1 MAIKHEAELYAPLK
15 AFFEINGYEV
25 KGEVR
30 NCDLVGMKE
39 GADEPL
45 IVEMKKTFNLAL
57 LLQGLERLK
66 LTPYVYLAVEK
77 SRAKKGAVNQR
88 WSELTGLC
96 GRLGLG
102 LITVTFYKTKAPFVE
117 VLCEPEIAVTR
128 GRTAIRRKER
138 LLNEFRER
146 SGDYNT
152 GGVTRA
158 KLVTAYREKTLRVA
172 AALYSA
178 ENEQRETLRQSGEAS
193 AAAEANPDAPL
204 PGISPAAVRDRSGVG
219 SAAAILQRNYYGWF
233 RRVGRGRYLLTPAG
247 LQALAD
253 YANVLESA
261 SMTGLNGL
269 SSERLR

>member
-30 NCDLVGMKE
+30 NCDLVGMKD
-39 GADEPL
+39 GTDEPL
-45 IVEMKKTFNLAL
+45 IVELKKTFNLAL
-57 LLQGLERLK
+57 LLQGIERLK

-88 WSELTGLC
+88 WGELTALC
-96 GRLGLG
+96 GKLGLG

-117 VLCEPEIAVTR
+117 VLCEPEIAVQQ

-138 LLNEFRER
+138 LLYEFRER

-152 GGVTRA
+152 GGITRA

-172 AALYSA
+172 AAMNTA
-178 ENEQRETLRQSGEAS
+178 EMEERRLRELQNSQDSPEGS
-193 AAAEANPDAPL
+193 SSSVL
-204 PGISPAAVRDRSGVG
+204 SGISPAAVRERSGVG
-219 SAAAILQRNYYGWF
+219 SAADILQRNYYGWF
-233 RRVGRGRYLLTPAG
+233 RRVSRGRYVLTPAG
-247 LQALAD
+247 IQALTD
-253 YANVLESA
+253 YASVLKS
-261 SMTGLNGL
+261 
-269 SSERLR
+269 

>member
-15 AFFEINGYEV
+15 AFFELNGYEV

-30 NCDLVGMKE
+30 HCDLVGMKE

-45 IVEMKKTFNLAL
+45 IVELKKTFNLAL
-57 LLQGLERLK
+57 LLQGIERLK

-117 VLCEPEIAVTR
+117 VLCEPEMAVQK

-138 LLNEFRER
+138 LLYEFRER

-172 AALYSA
+172 AAM
-178 ENEQRETLRQSGEAS
+178 N
-193 AAAEANPDAPL
+193 AAEVEQLGSRELPEGHERQEGTAPAVL
-204 PGISPAAVRDRSGVG
+204 TGISPAAVRDRSGVG
-219 SAAAILQRNYYGWF
+219 SAADILQRNYYGWF
-233 RRVGRGRYLLTPAG
+233 RRVSRGRYVLTPAG
-247 LQALAD
+247 VQALAD
-253 YANVLESA
+253 YASIVKS
-261 SMTGLNGL
+261 
-269 SSERLR
+269 

>member
-15 AFFEINGYEV
+15 AFFELNGYEV

-30 NCDLVGMKE
+30 NCDLVGMKD

-45 IVEMKKTFNLAL
+45 IVELKKTFNLAL
-57 LLQGLERLK
+57 LLQGIERLK

-117 VLCEPEIAVTR
+117 VLCEPEMAVQK

-138 LLNEFRER
+138 LLYEFRER

-172 AALYSA
+172 AAM
-178 ENEQRETLRQSGEAS
+178 N
-193 AAAEANPDAPL
+193 AAEAEQRSIHEPAPDGLELQEKAFPAVP

-219 SAAAILQRNYYGWF
+219 SAADILQRNYYGWF
-233 RRVGRGRYLLTPAG
+233 RRVSRGRYVLTPAG
-247 LQALAD
+247 VQALAD
-253 YANVLESA
+253 YATVLKS
-261 SMTGLNGL
+261 
-269 SSERLR
+269 

>member
-15 AFFEINGYEV
+15 AFFEMNGYEV

-30 NCDLVGMKE
+30 HCDLVGMKE
-39 GADEPL
+39 GLEEPL
-45 IVEMKKTFNLAL
+45 IVELKKTFNLAL
-57 LLQGLERLK
+57 LLQGIERLK

-88 WSELTGLC
+88 WNELSGLC

-117 VLCEPEIAVTR
+117 VLCEPEMAVQT

-138 LLNEFRER
+138 LLYEFRER

-152 GGVTRA
+152 GGITRA

-172 AALYSA
+172 AAMNSA
-178 ENEQRETLRQSGEAS
+178 EAEQRSLHELQEQEHGLQAGR
-193 AAAEANPDAPL
+193 AAAAL

-219 SAAAILQRNYYGWF
+219 SAADILQRNYYGWF
-233 RRVGRGRYLLTPAG
+233 RRVSRGRYVLTPAG
-247 LQALAD
+247 IQALAD
-253 YANVLESA
+253 YATVLKS
-261 SMTGLNGL
+261 
-269 SSERLR
+269 

>member
-15 AFFEINGYEV
+15 AFFELNGYEV

-30 NCDLVGMKE
+30 NCDLVGMKD

-57 LLQGLERLK
+57 LLQGIERLK

-117 VLCEPEIAVTR
+117 VLCEPEMAVQK

-138 LLNEFRER
+138 LLYEFRER

-172 AALYSA
+172 AAM
-178 ENEQRETLRQSGEAS
+178 N
-193 AAAEANPDAPL
+193 AAEAEQRSMHEAAPDGRELQEKAVPAVP
-204 PGISPAAVRDRSGVG
+204 PGISPTAVRDRSGVG
-219 SAAAILQRNYYGWF
+219 SAADILQRNYYGWF
-233 RRVGRGRYLLTPAG
+233 RRVSRGRYVLTPAG
-247 LQALAD
+247 VQALAD
-253 YANVLESA
+253 YATVLKS
-261 SMTGLNGL
+261 
-269 SSERLR
+269 

>member
-15 AFFEINGYEV
+15 AFFELNGYEV

-45 IVEMKKTFNLAL
+45 IVELKKTFNLAL
-57 LLQGLERLK
+57 LLQGIERLK

-88 WSELTGLC
+88 WSDLTGLC

-102 LITVTFYKTKAPFVE
+102 LITVTFYKTKAPFIE
-117 VLCEPEIAVTR
+117 VLCEPEMAVQN

-138 LLNEFRER
+138 LLYEFRER

-172 AALYSA
+172 AAM
-178 ENEQRETLRQSGEAS
+178 N
-193 AAAEANPDAPL
+193 AAEVEQQSSRESQEGHELQEGTAPAIL
-204 PGISPAAVRDRSGVG
+204 SGISPAAVRDRSGVG
-219 SAAAILQRNYYGWF
+219 SAADILQRNYYGWF
-233 RRVGRGRYLLTPAG
+233 RRVSRGRYVLTPAG
-247 LQALAD
+247 VQALAD
-253 YANVLESA
+253 YATVLKS
-261 SMTGLNGL
+261 
-269 SSERLR
+269 

>member
-15 AFFEINGYEV
+15 AFFELNGYEV

-30 NCDLVGMKE
+30 NCDLVGMKD

-45 IVEMKKTFNLAL
+45 IVELKKTFNLAL
-57 LLQGLERLK
+57 LLQGIERLK

-117 VLCEPEIAVTR
+117 VLCEPEMAVQK

-138 LLNEFRER
+138 LLYEFRER

-172 AALYSA
+172 AAM
-178 ENEQRETLRQSGEAS
+178 N
-193 AAAEANPDAPL
+193 AAEAEQRSMHEVT

-219 SAAAILQRNYYGWF
+219 SAADILQRNYYGWF
-233 RRVGRGRYLLTPAG
+233 RRVSRGRYVLTPAG
-247 LQALAD
+247 VQALAD
-253 YANVLESA
+253 YATVLKS
-261 SMTGLNGL
+261 
-269 SSERLR
+269 

>member
-15 AFFEINGYEV
+15 AFFELNGYEV

-45 IVEMKKTFNLAL
+45 IVELKKTFNLAL
-57 LLQGLERLK
+57 LLQGIERLK

-88 WSELTGLC
+88 WAELTGLC
-96 GRLGLG
+96 RRLGLG
-102 LITVTFYKTKAPFVE
+102 LITVTFYKTKAPFIE
-117 VLCEPEIAVTR
+117 VLCEPEMAVQK

-138 LLNEFRER
+138 LLYEFRER

-172 AALYSA
+172 AAMNAA
-178 ENEQRETLRQSGEAS
+178 EVEQRSSRELQEGHELQEGT
-193 AAAEANPDAPL
+193 APAML

-219 SAAAILQRNYYGWF
+219 SAADILQRNYYGWF
-233 RRVGRGRYLLTPAG
+233 RRVSRGRYVLTPAG
-247 LQALAD
+247 VQALAD
-253 YANVLESA
+253 YATVLKS
-261 SMTGLNGL
+261 
-269 SSERLR
+269 

>member
-15 AFFEINGYEV
+15 AFFELNGYEV

-30 NCDLVGMKE
+30 NCDLVGMKD

-45 IVEMKKTFNLAL
+45 IVELKKTFNLAL
-57 LLQGLERLK
+57 LLQGIERLK

-117 VLCEPEIAVTR
+117 VLCEPEIAVQK

-138 LLNEFRER
+138 LLYEFRER

-172 AALYSA
+172 AAM
-178 ENEQRETLRQSGEAS
+178 N
-193 AAAEANPDAPL
+193 AAEAEQHSMNEAASDGLELQEAVPAVP

-219 SAAAILQRNYYGWF
+219 SAADILQRNYYGWF
-233 RRVGRGRYLLTPAG
+233 RRVSRGRYVLTPAG
-247 LQALAD
+247 VQALAD
-253 YANVLESA
+253 YATVLKSK
-261 SMTGLNGL
+261 S
-269 SSERLR
+269 